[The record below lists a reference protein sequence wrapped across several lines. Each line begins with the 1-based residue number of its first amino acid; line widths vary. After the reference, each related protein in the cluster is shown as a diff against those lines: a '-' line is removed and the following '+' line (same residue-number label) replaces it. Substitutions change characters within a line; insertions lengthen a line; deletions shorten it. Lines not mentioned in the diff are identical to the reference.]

1 MRKAYSKLC
10 RSFMLEVLKF
20 EVEKVCR
27 DPQLEEDVLN
37 RLNMRKK
44 KRCHEEEENLP
55 MDAFFDE
62 KLACFNGIKSCNLSM
77 GSWDR
82 LRLFLK
88 DYHARSGDLH
98 LPSSATL
105 RTYKEC
111 MVPSGL
117 LSSTTTARI
126 PLLSVVNHT
135 AERIML

>member
-1 MRKAYSKLC
+1 M
-10 RSFMLEVLKF
+10 
-20 EVEKVCR
+20 CR

-44 KRCHEEEENLP
+44 KRCREEEEKLP
-55 MDAFFDE
+55 TDAFFDE

-88 DYHARSGDLH
+88 DYHSRGGDLH

-105 RTYKEC
+105 RTYREC
-111 MVPSGL
+111 MVPRGL
-117 LSSTTTARI
+117 LTSTTTARI
-126 PLLSVVNHT
+126 PLQSVLNHT
-135 AERIML
+135 AERIMQ